1 VKLPPVA
8 LTAPTLCPRCDA
20 PALYEDRCTSCGLQ
34 LGKCG
39 ACHGVA
45 GPFDRF
51 CGFCG
56 HDLTAGELRS
66 PVWRL
71 WLLVA
76 MIPMV
81 AVLVVGA
88 TFFGGPTATRVG
100 RLIFPPQE
108 TASPGATGN
117 TKLFRSPNLHLVYA
131 VPSDWSPSDYTLSP
145 ATPLQMV
152 VVARINADLATFGST
167 KGDVLAA
174 KPAGALLMLGPLAQ
188 APPGVDASDPSSVL
202 GADIS
207 SLTIKPP
214 AGLKIE
220 VFRQA
225 QTITVDGKAGKEAVL
240 KVTRADGAV
249 FYFERA
255 YLVAPSGLLKV
266 DALVPQSDWD
276 SGDGRKVEAVIQS
289 VRVTG

>member
-56 HDLTAGELRS
+56 HDLTTGEVRS
-66 PVWRL
+66 PVWRF

-81 AVLVVGA
+81 AVLVIGA
-88 TFFGGPTATRVG
+88 TFYGGPAATQVG
-100 RLIFPPQE
+100 RLVFRPGPA
-108 TASPGATGN
+108 ASAGPTGS

-131 VPSDWSPSDYTLSP
+131 VPADWSPSDYTLSP
-145 ATPLQMV
+145 TTPLQQV

-174 KPAGALLMLGPLAQ
+174 KPAGALLTLGPLAE
-188 APPGVDASDPSSVL
+188 APPGVDAADPSSVL

-214 AGLKIE
+214 TGLKID

-225 QTITVDGKAGKEAVL
+225 QSITVDSKVGKEAVF
-240 KVTRADGAV
+240 KITRSDGAV

-255 YLVAPSGLLKV
+255 YLAAPGGLFKI
-266 DALVPQSDWD
+266 DALVLQSDWD
-276 SGDGRKVEAVIQS
+276 AGDGRKVEAVVQS
-289 VRVTG
+289 VRLGG

>member
-1 VKLPPVA
+1 MKLPPVA

-39 ACHGVA
+39 ACQGVA

-56 HDLTAGELRS
+56 HDLTSGELRS
-66 PVWRL
+66 PVWRF

-76 MIPMV
+76 MLPMI

-88 TFFGGPTATRVG
+88 TVFGGPAAVA
-100 RLIFPPQE
+100 RLVFPP
-108 TASPGATGN
+108 APVAGPSGAGPA
-117 TKLFRSPNLHLVYA
+117 TKLFRSPTLHLVYA
-131 VPSDWSPSDYTLSP
+131 VPSDWSPSDYTLSTT
-145 ATPLQMV
+145 TPLQEV
-152 VVARINADLATFGST
+152 VVARISADLATFGST
-167 KGDVLAA
+167 KGDILAA
-174 KPAGALLMLGPLAQ
+174 KPSGALLTLGPLIQ
-188 APPGVDASDPSSVL
+188 TPPGVDATDPSSVL

-220 VFRQA
+220 VFRPA
-225 QTITVDGKAGKEAVL
+225 QSIQVDGKAGKEAVL
-240 KVTRADGAV
+240 KVTRTDGAV
-249 FYFERA
+249 LYLERA
-255 YLVAPSGLLKV
+255 YLAVPGGLFKV
-266 DALVPQSDWD
+266 DALVPQSDWEA
-276 SGDGRKVEAVIQS
+276 GDGRKVEAVVQS
-289 VRVTG
+289 VRLS

>member
-1 VKLPPVA
+1 MKLPPIA

-56 HDLTAGELRS
+56 HDLTAGEVRS
-66 PVWRL
+66 PLWRL

-81 AVLVVGA
+81 AVLVAGA
-88 TFFGGPTATRVG
+88 TIFGGPAASHFG
-100 RLIFPPQE
+100 GLIFKPQP
-108 TASPGATGN
+108 TASPGLPFGG
-117 TKLFRSPNLHLVYA
+117 KLFRSPTLHLVYA

-145 ATPLQMV
+145 TTPLQMV
-152 VVARINADLATFGST
+152 VIARISADLATFGST

-174 KPAGALLMLGPLAQ
+174 KPAGALLTLGPLGQ
-188 APPGVDASDPSSVL
+188 APPGVDAGDPSSVL

-207 SLTIKPP
+207 SLINKPP
-214 AGLKIE
+214 TGLKVE
-220 VFRQA
+220 VVRTA
-225 QTITVDGKAGKEAVL
+225 QSITVDGKTGKEAVL
-240 KVTRADGAV
+240 KMTRSDGGV
-249 FYFERA
+249 FYLERA
-255 YLVAPSGLLKV
+255 YLTGPSGLFKI

-276 SGDGRKVEAVIQS
+276 AGDGRKVESVIDS
-289 VRVTG
+289 VRLSG